1 MNKDTVKELIVEYQV
16 YAKNVQ
22 LVERNL
28 SLEPNG
34 NYVFVGLRHAGKSYM
49 MFQVLQRLV
58 AQGHKPEEML
68 YFNFEDDRLEN
79 IQTSDLDLIKICFEE
94 LYDDRPIFF
103 LDEIQIVNGWEKFA
117 RRLAD
122 QKYRVFITG
131 SNAKMLSA
139 EIATTLG
146 GRYLIQNV
154 YPYSF
159 PEFLKASGLN
169 PSEKNFLVKNR
180 KKIDRLF
187 EEYFMFGGLPELSEI
202 LDKRSWLSGLFNKI
216 FFGDLVTRH
225 QIRNDFS
232 LRILVKKLAESVKQP
247 VSYNRMSN
255 VVSAVG
261 RKLSVDSCIDY
272 VRYMQD
278 SWLLL
283 PFENYQAK
291 LQDKESNRKYYFV
304 DNGILSLFLLDPQ
317 TSLLENIVAVNMRK
331 RYGDSCYFYNVK
343 GYEVDFV
350 VPEELAVQV
359 CYSLENVETF
369 EREIESLVKFTKVY
383 PVKRLQ
389 VVTRFESKTVQKEGF
404 EIECVPISFW
414 LSPVIPPFPSP
425 SSQHT
430 GCR

>member
-1 MNKDTVKELIVEYQV
+1 M
-16 YAKNVQ
+16 
-22 LVERNL
+22 
-28 SLEPNG
+28 
-34 NYVFVGLRHAGKSYM
+34 
-49 MFQVLQRLV
+49 
-58 AQGHKPEEML
+58 
-68 YFNFEDDRLEN
+68 
-79 IQTSDLDLIKICFEE
+79 
-94 LYDDRPIFF
+94 
-103 LDEIQIVNGWEKFA
+103 DEIQIVSGWEKFA

-122 QKYRVFITG
+122 QKYRVFIAG

-154 YPYSF
+154 NPYSF

-169 PSEKNFLVKNR
+169 LSEKNFNVKNR

-261 RKLSVDSCIDY
+261 KRLSVASCIDY

-283 PFENYQAK
+283 PFENYQARI
-291 LQDKESNRKYYFV
+291 QDSEGNRKYYFV

-317 TSLLENIVAVNMRK
+317 TSLLENIVVMNMRK
-331 RYGDSCYFYNVK
+331 RYGYNCYFYNAK

-350 VPEELAVQV
+350 VPEELAIQV
-359 CYSLENVETF
+359 CYSLENIETF
-369 EREIESLVKFTKVY
+369 EREIESLVKFAKVH
-383 PVKRLQ
+383 PVKRLE
-389 VVTRFESKTVQKEGF
+389 VVTRVESRTIHKDGF
-404 EIECVPISFW
+404 EIECAPISSW
-414 LSPVIPPFPSP
+414 LSS
-425 SSQHT
+425 T
-430 GCR
+430 E